1 VGLDIAQHDQ
11 AMSVPSQMSLRRI
24 PTCLHLTIR
33 IAYAS
38 AWEALIR
45 THTDQA
51 VQFLHEFAPRVA
63 PLKALELYF
72 RVVAVPDPMQEV
84 VRTRTLTSLEIDTLA
99 PLSTIPT
106 LRGWQRLRLDLVLEH
121 RRYRRRH
128 LESTLQ
134 LARMVGARA
143 AEAVVATHVHNA
155 IEFCGLVRGV
165 LTVEQATDH
174 YLREFSL
181 SSSAAHMVSQ
191 RVQARVV
198 GQELTS
204 HDDGPLPRVPTSAA
218 PPSPAETLVEA
229 VGRHYDLLE
238 LESHREIEVSGAEGA
253 DRRGVAG
260 AELPDLEAEYDGS
273 LAPLQVAFH
282 RDIPEPGPGAE
293 VGIVGVVDAGARAD
307 LPGDRGPEIDLAPPA
322 GGVYRRAVADH
333 ALADAA
339 AAQPGEGLAGESFR
353 PDLDL
358 RA

>member
-1 VGLDIAQHDQ
+1 
-11 AMSVPSQMSLRRI
+11 MSVPSQMSLRRI

-38 AWEALIR
+38 AWEALVR

-51 VQFLHEFAPRVA
+51 VQFIQEFAPRIA
-63 PLKALELYF
+63 PLEALELYF

-99 PLSTIPT
+99 PLVPIPA

-128 LESTLQ
+128 QESTLQ

-143 AEAVVATHVHNA
+143 SEAIVATHVSNA

-181 SSSAAHMVSQ
+181 ASSAAHMVSQ

-198 GQELTS
+198 GQELTA
-204 HDDGPLPRVPTSAA
+204 HDDGPLPRVPDA
-218 PPSPAETLVEA
+218 PSPSPELPVPSFAEA
-229 VGRHYDLLE
+229 VERHYDLLE
-238 LESHREIEVSGAEGA
+238 LEPGREVDVGSAERLEGRSVPGPDLPDFEA
-253 DRRGVAG
+253 EDDRR
-260 AELPDLEAEYDGS
+260 
-273 LAPLQVAFH
+273 LAPEQVPLH
-282 RDIPEPGPGAE
+282 GSIPE
-293 VGIVGVVDAGARAD
+293 
-307 LPGDRGPEIDLAPPA
+307 
-322 GGVYRRAVADH
+322 
-333 ALADAA
+333 
-339 AAQPGEGLAGESFR
+339 S
-353 PDLDL
+353 
-358 RA
+358 

>member
-1 VGLDIAQHDQ
+1 
-11 AMSVPSQMSLRRI
+11 MSVPSQMSLRRI

-33 IAYAS
+33 VAYAS

-51 VQFLHEFAPRVA
+51 VQFIQEFAPRVA
-63 PLKALELYF
+63 PLRALELYF
-72 RVVAVPDPMQEV
+72 HVVAVPDPMQEV
-84 VRTRTLTSLEIDTLA
+84 VRTRTLTSIEIDTLA
-99 PLSTIPT
+99 PLATIPT

-121 RRYRRRH
+121 RRYRQRH
-128 LESTLQ
+128 QESTLQ

-198 GQELTS
+198 GEELTA
-204 HDDGPLPRVPTSAA
+204 HDDGPLPRVPASTA
-218 PPSPAETLVEA
+218 PSPARPEAPSFSEA

-238 LESHREIEVSGAEGA
+238 LESRREIEVSGAEGA
-253 DRRGVAG
+253 DRPGVAC
-260 AELPDLEAEYDGS
+260 AEAADLESDHDGGFAPEQMALHGEVAES
-273 LAPLQVAFH
+273 
-282 RDIPEPGPGAE
+282 GPDVE
-293 VGIVGVVDAGARAD
+293 IGIVGVVDAGAAAD
-307 LPGDRGPEIDLAPPA
+307 LPADGGPEVELAPPA
-322 GGVYRRAVADH
+322 GGVHRHPVADH

-339 AAQPGEGLAGESFR
+339 AAEAGQGLPGESFR

>member
-1 VGLDIAQHDQ
+1 
-11 AMSVPSQMSLRRI
+11 MSVPSQMSLRRI

-51 VQFLHEFAPRVA
+51 VQFLCEFAPRLP

-72 RVVAVPDPMQEV
+72 RVVAVPDSMQEV

-99 PLSTIPT
+99 PLATIPE

-128 LESTLQ
+128 QESTLQ

-198 GQELTS
+198 GEELTS
-204 HDDGPLPRVPTSAA
+204 HDDGPLPRVPTSA
-218 PPSPAETLVEA
+218 PSVP
-229 VGRHYDLLE
+229 
-238 LESHREIEVSGAEGA
+238 
-253 DRRGVAG
+253 
-260 AELPDLEAEYDGS
+260 
-273 LAPLQVAFH
+273 
-282 RDIPEPGPGAE
+282 
-293 VGIVGVVDAGARAD
+293 
-307 LPGDRGPEIDLAPPA
+307 
-322 GGVYRRAVADH
+322 
-333 ALADAA
+333 
-339 AAQPGEGLAGESFR
+339 
-353 PDLDL
+353 
-358 RA
+358 

>member
-1 VGLDIAQHDQ
+1 
-11 AMSVPSQMSLRRI
+11 MSVPSQMSLRRI

-33 IAYAS
+33 VAYAS

-51 VQFLHEFAPRVA
+51 VQFVQEFAPRVP

-72 RVVAVPDPMQEV
+72 HVVAVPDSMQEV
-84 VRTRTLTSLEIDTLA
+84 VRTRTLTSLEIETLA
-99 PLSTIPT
+99 PLATIPT

-128 LESTLQ
+128 QESTLQ

-143 AEAVVATHVHNA
+143 SEAVIATHVHNA

-174 YLREFSL
+174 YLREFGL
-181 SSSAAHMVSQ
+181 ASSAAHMVSQ

-198 GQELTS
+198 GEELTA
-204 HDDGPLPRVPTSAA
+204 HDDGPLPRVPAST
-218 PPSPAETLVEA
+218 PSPPQPGTQTLAEA

-238 LESHREIEVSGAEGA
+238 LETPREVQVGSAEGA
-253 DRRGVAG
+253 ERGSVAG
-260 AELPDLEAEYDGS
+260 AEPPDFESEYHRGLPPE
-273 LAPLQVAFH
+273 QVALD
-282 RDIPEPGPGAE
+282 RDVPEPGSEGE
-293 VGIVGVVDAGARAD
+293 IGVIGVVDAGAAAD
-307 LPGDRGPEIDLAPPA
+307 LPTDGGTEVELTPPA
-322 GGVYRRAVADH
+322 GGAHRHPVTDH

-339 AAQPGEGLAGESFR
+339 AAQAGEGLTGESFR

-358 RA
+358 RT

>member
-1 VGLDIAQHDQ
+1 
-11 AMSVPSQMSLRRI
+11 MSVPSQMSLRRI
-24 PTCLHLTIR
+24 PSCLHLTIR

-51 VQFLHEFAPRVA
+51 VQFLCEFAPRLP
-63 PLKALELYF
+63 PLKALQLYF

-99 PLSTIPT
+99 PLATIPE

-121 RRYRRRH
+121 RRYRARH
-128 LESTLQ
+128 QESTLQ

-143 AEAVVATHVHNA
+143 AEAVIATHVHNA

-198 GQELTS
+198 GEELTT
-204 HDDGPLPRVPTSAA
+204 HDDGPLPRMPTPSA
-218 PPSPAETLVEA
+218 PRPSTETFVEA
-229 VGRHYDLLE
+229 VERHYDLLE
-238 LESHREIEVSGAEGA
+238 LETRREVQVGGPDGA
-253 DRRGVAG
+253 DRRGIAG
-260 AELPDLEAEYDGS
+260 AEPAELDAEYHGR
-273 LAPLQVAFH
+273 LEPEQMAFD
-282 RDIPEPGPGAE
+282 REVPEPAVDVQVDV
-293 VGIVGVVDAGARAD
+293 VGGIDADADDD
-307 LPGDRGPEIDLAPPA
+307 LPADDEPEIELGQPA
-322 GGVYRRAVADH
+322 GGVHRHAIADH
-333 ALADAA
+333 VLADAA
-339 AAQPGEGLAGESFR
+339 AKPGEGLAGDSFR

>member
-1 VGLDIAQHDQ
+1 
-11 AMSVPSQMSLRRI
+11 MSLRRI
-24 PTCLHLTIR
+24 PSCLHLTIR

-51 VQFLHEFAPRVA
+51 VQFVREFAPRVA

-84 VRTRTLTSLEIDTLA
+84 VRTRTLTTLEIDTLA
-99 PLSTIPT
+99 PLVSIPA

-128 LESTLQ
+128 QESTLQ

-143 AEAVVATHVHNA
+143 AEAVIATHVHNA

-198 GQELTS
+198 GEELTT
-204 HDDGPLPRVPTSAA
+204 HDDGPLPRVPASSAPA
-218 PPSPAETLVEA
+218 PRPAPQTFADAVE
-229 VGRHYDLLE
+229 RHYDLLE
-238 LESHREIEVSGAEGA
+238 LESGREIEVGRAEGA
-253 DRRGVAG
+253 ERGGVTGPEPANLD
-260 AELPDLEAEYDGS
+260 AEDHGS
-273 LAPLQVAFH
+273 AAPEQVAFEG
-282 RDIPEPGPGAE
+282 DVPESGAGDE
-293 VGIVGVVDAGARAD
+293 VGIVRVVDARPDAD
-307 LPGDRGPEIDLAPPA
+307 LPSAGGADVDLAPPA
-322 GGVYRRAVADH
+322 CGVHGHAVAHH
-333 ALADAA
+333 ALADAPA
-339 AAQPGEGLAGESFR
+339 AEPGQGLSGEPFR

>member
-1 VGLDIAQHDQ
+1 
-11 AMSVPSQMSLRRI
+11 MSVPSQMSLRRI
-24 PTCLHLTIR
+24 PSCLHLTIR

-51 VQFLHEFAPRVA
+51 VQFLHEFAPRVT

-72 RVVAVPDPMQEV
+72 RVVAVPDAMQEV
-84 VRTRTLTSLEIDTLA
+84 VRTRTLTSLAIDTLA
-99 PLSTIPT
+99 PLATIPS

-128 LESTLQ
+128 QESTLQ

-198 GQELTS
+198 GQELTA
-204 HDDGPLPRVPTSAA
+204 HDDGPLPRVPASA
-218 PPSPAETLVEA
+218 PLPARTVPQPFAEA
-229 VGRHYDLLE
+229 VERHYDLLQ
-238 LESHREIEVSGAEGA
+238 LEARREVQESGRETDAGGAAGADGPDPEVEHHVASGAEQAAFEPGA
-253 DRRGVAG
+253 TEPEADVEIGLVEVCQAHPG
-260 AELPDLEAEYDGS
+260 AELAAPD
-273 LAPLQVAFH
+273 
-282 RDIPEPGPGAE
+282 R
-293 VGIVGVVDAGARAD
+293 AR
-307 LPGDRGPEIDLAPPA
+307 I
-322 GGVYRRAVADH
+322 ADH
-333 ALADAA
+333 TMADAA
-339 AAQPGEGLAGESFR
+339 QSGERLAGEAFR